1 MRAAWS
7 TVARRAT
14 AILLIAVAQRVAAQA
29 PDTTD
34 TSDIPRPV
42 PGDIGLAGSDTPDI
56 ARFLAVRSATDAS
69 PSPDGEQVSFITSTT
84 GIPQIWAVS
93 VASGFPG
100 VPAPHQLTFTD
111 NGVATQ
117 AWSPAGGWIFYAS
130 DQGGNERQGYY
141 LVSPDG
147 LEERELLAPDRSF
160 RVFGAWSPDGHR
172 IAFSST
178 ARDGSDFD
186 VYVQDISPNG
196 QSSEPRRVYQALGAI
211 TVAAWRPDG
220 NALVLSRARGE
231 TANDLYL
238 LDLTTGALDTL
249 FAPDSAASFRGISWS
264 PDGRGFYLSTDD
276 GRDVAGLAYYDTTER
291 ALTWIGVSRHPVDDV
306 SLSGDG
312 RWLAWTEDANGA
324 SDLHLL
330 DLRGTGAEQQPPL
343 PNGKYDIG
351 WAPHARILVIRA
363 AGARLPGDIYLY
375 DVDTHRLT
383 RATRST
389 TAGLDPDQ
397 FVVPRAVSFPSWDG
411 VTIHGLL
418 YLPPDAGA
426 RKPPV
431 LLALHGGPSSQ
442 ARATFQ
448 PLFQFLLTHGIA
460 VLDLDYRGSTG
471 YGRRYTHLDDGRRRM
486 DAVRDMAG
494 AMDWLARQR
503 LADTSRAAVYGAS
516 YGGFMAFAALALL
529 PGRFKAGVG
538 IAGVSNWITALGTA
552 SPVLK
557 ATDRLEYGNVADTTD
572 HQFLVDIS
580 PISHVDSMRAPLM
593 VIHGANDP
601 RDPVAEA
608 DQLVSAMRAH
618 GETVEYLRFPDE
630 GHGLRKAS
638 DRVLAYRRI
647 AAFLLRALAPA
658 TPERTR

>member
-1 MRAAWS
+1 MRATWS

-14 AILLIAVAQRVAAQA
+14 AILLLAIAPRTGAQA
-29 PDTTD
+29 DTTD
-34 TSDIPRPV
+34 TSDVPRPV
-42 PGDIGLAGSDTPDI
+42 PGDIGLAGSQTPDI
-56 ARFLAVRSATDAS
+56 ARYLAVRSASDAS

-84 GIPQIWAVS
+84 GLPQIWVVS

-100 VPAPHQLTFTD
+100 VPAPHQLTFTE
-111 NGVATQ
+111 NGVTTQ
-117 AWSPAGGWIFYAS
+117 AWSPAGGWIFYAA
-130 DQGGNERQGYY
+130 DRGGDERQGYY

-147 LEERELLAPDRSF
+147 LEERELLPPDSSF
-160 RVFGAWSPDGHR
+160 REFGAWSPDGHR

-196 QSSEPRRVYQALGAI
+196 QPSAPRRVYEAGGGV

-264 PDGRGFYLSTDD
+264 ADGRGFYVATDD

-291 ALTWIGVSRHPVDDV
+291 ALTWIGASRHPVDEV

-312 RWLAWTEDANGA
+312 RWLAWTEDASGA
-324 SDLHLL
+324 SQLHLL
-330 DLRGTGAEQQPPL
+330 DLQGTGSEAQPSL
-343 PNGKYDIG
+343 PNGRYDIT
-351 WAPHARILVIRA
+351 WAPHASVLVIRV
-363 AGARLPGDIYLY
+363 AGAQLPGDVYLY
-375 DVDTHRLT
+375 DATTHRLT
-383 RATRST
+383 RATRSA
-389 TAGLDPDQ
+389 TAGLDADQ

-411 VTIHGLL
+411 DTIHGLL
-418 YLPPDAGA
+418 YLPPEAGK

-431 LLALHGGPSSQ
+431 LLALHGGPSSH
-442 ARATFQ
+442 ASATFQ
-448 PLFQFLLTHGIA
+448 PLFQFLLTRGIA
-460 VLDLDYRGSTG
+460 VFDLDYRGSTG
-471 YGRRYTHLDDGRRRM
+471 YGRQFTQLDNGRRRM

-494 AMDWLARQR
+494 ALDWLARNR
-503 LADTSRAAVYGAS
+503 LADTSRAAVYGGS

-529 PGRFKAGVG
+529 PGRFRAGIG
-538 IAGVSNWITALGTA
+538 IAGVSNWITALATA
-552 SPVLK
+552 SPMLK
-557 ATDRLEYGNVADTTD
+557 ATDRVEYGNVDDSTD

-580 PISHVDSMRAPLM
+580 PISHVDSIRAPLM

-608 DQLVSAMRAH
+608 DQLVSAIRAH
-618 GETVEYLRFPDE
+618 GGTVEYLRFPDE

-647 AAFLLRALAPA
+647 AAFLLRELAPPA
-658 TPERTR
+658 PERTR

>member
-1 MRAAWS
+1 MRATWS

-14 AILLIAVAQRVAAQA
+14 AILLLAIAPRTGAQA
-29 PDTTD
+29 DTTD
-34 TSDIPRPV
+34 TSDVPRPV
-42 PGDIGLAGSDTPDI
+42 PGDIGLAGSQTPDI
-56 ARFLAVRSATDAS
+56 ARYLAVRSASDAS

-84 GIPQIWAVS
+84 GLPQIWVVS
-93 VASGFPG
+93 IASGFPG
-100 VPAPHQLTFTD
+100 VPAPHQLTFTE
-111 NGVATQ
+111 NGVTTQ
-117 AWSPAGGWIFYAS
+117 AWSPAGGWIFYAA
-130 DQGGNERQGYY
+130 DRGGDERQGYY

-147 LEERELLAPDRSF
+147 LEERELLPPDNSF
-160 RVFGAWSPDGHR
+160 REFGAWSPDGHR

-196 QSSEPRRVYQALGAI
+196 QPSAPRRVYEAGGGV

-220 NALVLSRARGE
+220 NALVLSSARGE

-264 PDGRGFYLSTDD
+264 ADGRGFYVATDD

-291 ALTWIGVSRHPVDDV
+291 ALTWIGASRHPVDEV

-312 RWLAWTEDANGA
+312 RWLAWTEDASGA
-324 SDLHLL
+324 SQLHLL
-330 DLRGTGAEQQPPL
+330 DLQGTGSEAQPSL
-343 PNGKYDIG
+343 PNGRYDIT
-351 WAPHARILVIRA
+351 WAPHASVLVIRV
-363 AGARLPGDIYLY
+363 AGAQLPGDVYLY
-375 DVDTHRLT
+375 DATTHRLT
-383 RATRST
+383 RATRSA
-389 TAGLDPDQ
+389 TAGLDADQ

-411 VTIHGLL
+411 DTIHGLL
-418 YLPPDAGA
+418 YLPPEAGK

-431 LLALHGGPSSQ
+431 LLALHGGPSSH
-442 ARATFQ
+442 ASATFQ
-448 PLFQFLLTHGIA
+448 PLFQFLLTRGIA
-460 VLDLDYRGSTG
+460 VFDLDYRGSTG
-471 YGRRYTHLDDGRRRM
+471 YGRQFTQLDNGRRRM

-494 AMDWLARQR
+494 ALDWLARNR
-503 LADTSRAAVYGAS
+503 LADTSRAAVYGGS

-529 PGRFKAGVG
+529 PGRFMAGIG
-538 IAGVSNWITALGTA
+538 IAGVSNWITALATA
-552 SPVLK
+552 SPMLK
-557 ATDRLEYGNVADTTD
+557 ATDRVEYGNVDDSTD

-580 PISHVDSMRAPLM
+580 PISHVDSIRAPLM

-608 DQLVSAMRAH
+608 DQLVSAIRAH
-618 GETVEYLRFPDE
+618 GGTVEYLRFPDE

-638 DRVLAYRRI
+638 DRVLAYRRL
-647 AAFLLRALAPA
+647 AAFLLRELAPPA
-658 TPERTR
+658 PERTR

>member
-1 MRAAWS
+1 VRATWS

-14 AILLIAVAQRVAAQA
+14 AIGLLAIARHIGAQA
-29 PDTTD
+29 DTTD
-34 TSDIPRPV
+34 TSDIPRPMA
-42 PGDIGLAGSDTPDI
+42 GDIGLAGSQTPDI
-56 ARFLAVRSATDAS
+56 ARFLAVRSASDAS

-84 GIPQIWAVS
+84 GLPQIWAVS

-100 VPAPHQLTFTD
+100 VPAPHQLTFTE
-111 NGVATQ
+111 NGVTTQ
-117 AWSPAGGWIFYAS
+117 AWSPAGGWIFYAA
-130 DQGGNERQGYY
+130 DRGGNERQGYY
-141 LVSPDG
+141 LISPDG
-147 LEERELLAPDRSF
+147 LEERELLPPDSSF
-160 RVFGAWSPDGHR
+160 REFGAWSPDGHR

-196 QSSEPRRVYQALGAI
+196 QPSEPRRVYQASGGV

-231 TANDLYL
+231 TTNDLYL

-276 GRDVAGLAYYDTTER
+276 GRDVAGLAYYDTTQR
-291 ALTWIGVSRHPVDDV
+291 ALSWIGASRHPVDEV
-306 SLSGDG
+306 SLSSDG
-312 RWLAWTEDANGA
+312 RWLAWTEDVSGA

-330 DLRGTGAEQQPPL
+330 DLHGTGAEQQPSL
-343 PNGKYDIG
+343 PNGRYDIA
-351 WAPHARILVIRA
+351 WAPHASVLVIRA
-363 AGARLPGDIYLY
+363 AGAQLPGDIYLY
-375 DVDTHRLT
+375 EATSHRLT
-383 RATRST
+383 RATRSA
-389 TAGLDPDQ
+389 TAGLDADQ
-397 FVVPRAVSFPSWDG
+397 FVAPRAESFPSWDG
-411 VTIHGLL
+411 DTIHGLL
-418 YLPPDAGA
+418 YLPPEAGK

-431 LLALHGGPSSQ
+431 LLALHGGPSSH
-442 ARATFQ
+442 ASATFQ
-448 PLFQFLLTHGIA
+448 PLFQFLLTRGIA
-460 VLDLDYRGSTG
+460 VFDLDYRGSTG
-471 YGRRYTHLDDGRRRM
+471 YGRQFTQLDDGRRRM

-494 AMDWLARQR
+494 AMDWLARNR

-529 PGRFKAGVG
+529 PGRFKAGIG
-538 IAGVSNWITALGTA
+538 IAGVSNWITALATA
-552 SPVLK
+552 SPMLK
-557 ATDRLEYGNVADTTD
+557 ATDRVEYGNVDDSSA
-572 HQFLVDIS
+572 HQFLADIS
-580 PISHVDSMRAPLM
+580 PISHVDSIRAPLM

-608 DQLVSAMRAH
+608 DHLVAAIRAH
-618 GETVEYLRFPDE
+618 GGTVEYLRFPDE
-630 GHGLRKAS
+630 GHGLRKVS
-638 DRVLAYRRI
+638 NRVLAYRRI